1 MSSDVPSQDPSRF
14 FCHCGKSFIRKE
26 HLRRHESSH
35 AKPAFVCQVCQKS
48 FTRKYAS
55 LVNESL
61 ILTDFRTG

>member
-1 MSSDVPSQDPSRF
+1 MSSDPSSKDQSRF

-48 FTRKYAS
+48 FTRK
-55 LVNESL
+55 
-61 ILTDFRTG
+61 